1 MKHQINK
8 RKLNVTPSHR
18 KALLRNQVIHL
29 ITYGSL
35 TTTRAR
41 AKEVQRLAE
50 KIVTKAKVG
59 NTFNARRAVK
69 ALLPYKEEAI
79 LKLFHTIAPLFVDRA
94 GGYTRL
100 IPLGKRISDTATI
113 AKLEWVE
120 YPQEQAAGKQQAA

>member
-29 ITYGSL
+29 ITFGSL

-50 KIVTKAKVG
+50 KIVTKARVG
-59 NTFNARRAVK
+59 NHFNARRAVK
-69 ALLPYKEEAI
+69 AMLPYKEEA
-79 LKLFHTIAPLFVDRA
+79 LTKLFFEIAPRYVERN

-113 AKLEWVE
+113 AKLEWVI
-120 YPQEQAAGKQQAA
+120 